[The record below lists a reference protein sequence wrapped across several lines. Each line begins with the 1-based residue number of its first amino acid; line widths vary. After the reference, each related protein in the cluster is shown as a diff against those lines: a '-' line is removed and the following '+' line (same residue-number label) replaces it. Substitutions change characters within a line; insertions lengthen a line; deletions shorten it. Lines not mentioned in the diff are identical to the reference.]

1 MIGVLGGRYK
11 KIQPL
16 DQMFEAIIYSVK
28 KLASSKIGAL
38 IVFPGKEIDF
48 NNLDAEELKASIN
61 LFEIKPE
68 KQKLSVTEN
77 DIKHPLHI
85 SVVKI
90 EPESISLNFVQRS
103 E

>member
-1 MIGVLGGRYK
+1 M
-11 KIQPL
+11 Q
-16 DQMFEAIIYSVK
+16 K
-28 KLASSKIGAL
+28 KLAVPLEFKNAPDNFIVESKPEKL
-38 IVFPGKEIDF
+38 TVTFSGKEIDF

-68 KQKLSVTEN
+68 NQKLSITEN

-90 EPESISLNFVQRS
+90 EPESISLNFISQS